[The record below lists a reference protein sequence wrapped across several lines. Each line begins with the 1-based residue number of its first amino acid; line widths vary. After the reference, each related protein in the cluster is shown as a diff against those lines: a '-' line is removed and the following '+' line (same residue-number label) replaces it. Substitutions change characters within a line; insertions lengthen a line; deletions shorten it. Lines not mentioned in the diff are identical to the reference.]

1 MEKMITIS
9 SGFQYSVNIGY
20 DLYNDE
26 KLKNFIP
33 TKASLHLLEEI
44 LLSTDDISTERAR
57 ILIGAY
63 GKGKSHI
70 VLTILAMLMKRD
82 IQLFEKLLPKLSENI
97 KLKKIIENY
106 YKSNKKLLPVV
117 ITGSNTSMTQAFLLG
132 LQNTLKDN
140 GLMKIMPKTN
150 YQAAVNCITKWKKE
164 YPHVYGQFCEEI
176 AEPIDIFLNKLEDFN
191 IVAYETF
198 EKIYPSLTAGSSF
211 NPFLGF
217 DVVSLYEEVV
227 KAIEP
232 YGYTGIYVVYDEFSK
247 YLEANITEATV
258 SDTKTLQDFA
268 EKCNRSGKNQ
278 LHLMLIS
285 HKEIANY
292 IDKLPKEKTDGWRG
306 VSERFKHIHLSNN
319 FRQTYEII
327 ASVIRK
333 NPKIWAQFIE
343 SNKAKFDELSHK
355 YKGHVLFTDVT
366 DFTNFIEETYP
377 LHPVSTYIL
386 PRLSERVAQ
395 NERTL
400 FTFLS
405 ANTEAT
411 LPAFLENYNENDFQ
425 LITPDLIYDYFEP
438 LFKKEVYEGQMHK
451 MYVLTSRILEQLDKN
466 SLEAKIVKTISLI
479 YILEQTEILRP
490 TESEVCDIFSPDY
503 SKDEVINAIKN
514 LINNAFVIY
523 LKRSN
528 KFLKLKESSGVDIAQ
543 AIHDTIDKQKKSFS
557 LKDILNERNNDK
569 ALYPARYND
578 SHEMTRYFSF
588 EFINADE
595 VNENTNWDIK
605 AEQYDGDGL
614 IFAILPDQTTDL
626 EMLKEQLIRSTRLY
640 NRYVFI
646 VPHRY
651 SNIDQPVRQLNAV
664 STLRQDS
671 IEDPILFDEYDLVYD
686 DLNEIVNKFISGYT
700 HPEKYLSTYISNGE
714 IKKINRK
721 SALSSLLSDIC
732 NVVYSHTP
740 IIINESIN
748 KNVITKAAF
757 NSRNKVISALLQNDL
772 EINLGFTG
780 HGQEVTI
787 MRNTLINTGLLVE
800 NDNRLIIDLQTNNVS
815 RIRNVTDEI
824 VNFIHNAQDDAKG
837 LKELYDILIGP
848 NHHIGLRRGVIPI
861 YLAAVFHEY
870 KKEVILY
877 NDTVQMPLNLDTLLK
892 IDAHP
897 ENYSLSCIE
906 WNDDKEAYM
915 HALEN
920 LFSEYVID
928 AEKERDSYAYITN
941 AMTRWYMGLPK
952 YSKELRKSIDGI
964 RVRKSYRQFL
974 RAVKEN
980 RGSQCLLFADIPNI
994 FNLENVY
1001 DKNLL
1006 EQLQNVKSFYDSA
1019 IINLVDYLLSFM
1031 KNQFMSSNKN
1041 HLIDHMSL
1049 TSIIRD
1055 WMESL
1060 DENIFLQAFDDGT
1073 DLFLKKC
1080 QSITNNEEAFVKS
1093 IAKFTTDLRIEDWN
1107 DNTRTKF
1114 EERVLYF
1121 KNKAESFRAVN
1132 NNAEEQIV
1140 NNYQLTYIDANGN
1153 TITKRFDKTD
1163 ETGRGKLLKRA
1174 LTSQLDSMGQ
1184 AVSQQEKR
1192 QILMDILEK
1201 MF

>member
-1 MEKMITIS
+1 MEKMITVS

-33 TKASLHLLEEI
+33 TKSSLHLLEEI
-44 LLSTDDISTERAR
+44 LSSTEDNSTERAR

-70 VLTILAMLMKRD
+70 VLTILAILMKRD
-82 IQLFEKLLPKLSENI
+82 IKLFEKLLPKLADNI
-97 KLKKIIENY
+97 ELKRLIENY
-106 YKSNKKLLPVV
+106 YSSSKKLLPVV

-132 LQNTLKDN
+132 LQSTLKDN
-140 GLMKIMPKTN
+140 DLMKIMPKTN
-150 YQAAVNCITKWKKE
+150 YQAAVNCITKWKEE
-164 YPHVYGQFCEEI
+164 YPQVYEQLCKQI
-176 AEPIDIFLNKLEDFN
+176 SEPINTFVNKLEDFN

-306 VSERFKHIHLSNN
+306 VSERFRHIHLSNN

-333 NPKIWAQFIE
+333 NPKKWSEFIE
-343 SNKAKFDELSHK
+343 NNKAKFDELAHK
-355 YKGHVLFTDVT
+355 YQGHILFNDVNNFTD
-366 DFTNFIEETYP
+366 FIEETYP

-405 ANTEAT
+405 ANTDAT
-411 LPAFLENYNENDFQ
+411 LPAFLESYSEENFQ

-479 YILEQTEILRP
+479 YILEQTETLRP

-503 SKDEVINAIKN
+503 SKDEVIDAINN
-514 LINNAFVIY
+514 LINNAFVVY

-543 AIHDTIDKQKKSFS
+543 TIHDTVEKQKKSFS

-578 SHEMTRYFSF
+578 DHEMTRYFSF
-588 EFINADE
+588 EFIDADE
-595 VNENTNWDIK
+595 VKENTNWDIK
-605 AEQYDGDGL
+605 AEQYEGDGL
-614 IFAILPDQTTDL
+614 IFAILANRSTDL
-626 EMLKEQLIRSTRLY
+626 KKLKELLIQSSALY

-646 VPHRY
+646 VPHQY
-651 SNIDQPVRQLNAV
+651 SDIDQTVRQLNAV
-664 STLRQDS
+664 ITLREDS
-671 IEDPILFDEYDLVYD
+671 IEDSVLFDEYDLVYD
-686 DLNEIVNKFISGYT
+686 DLNEIVNRFIIGYT
-700 HPEKYLSTYISNGE
+700 RPEKYLSTYIANGE
-714 IKKINRK
+714 IRRINRK

-732 NVVYSHTP
+732 NDIYNRTP

-748 KNVITKAAF
+748 KNVISKAAF
-757 NSRNKVISALLQNDL
+757 NSRNKVISALLQSDL
-772 EINLGFTG
+772 EKNLGFTG

-800 NDNRLIIDLQTNNVS
+800 NNNKMVIDLQTDNVS
-815 RIRNVTDEI
+815 GIQNVTDEI
-824 VNFIHNAQDDAKG
+824 VGFIRNAQEESAC
-837 LKELYDILIGP
+837 LKDLYDILIGP
-848 NHHIGLRRGVIPI
+848 ANHIGLRRGVIPI

-897 ENYSLSCIE
+897 KNYSLSYIE
-906 WNDDKEAYM
+906 WNNDKETYM
-915 HALEN
+915 HVLEDI
-920 LFSEYVID
+920 FSEYVIE

-952 YSKELRKSIDGI
+952 YSKEMRQSIDGKK
-964 RVRKSYRQFL
+964 VQKSYRQFL
-974 RAVKEN
+974 RVVKEN
-980 RGSQCLLFADIPNI
+980 RGSQRLLFAEIPNI
-994 FNLENVY
+994 FRLENVY
-1001 DKNLL
+1001 DENLI

-1019 IINLVDYLLSFM
+1019 IMNLVNYLLVFM
-1031 KNQFMSSNKN
+1031 KKQFVTENNN

-1049 TSIIRD
+1049 TSIMRD

-1060 DENIFLQAFDDGT
+1060 DQNIYLQAFDDGT

-1080 QSITNNEEAFVKS
+1080 QAITNNEEAFVKS
-1093 IAKFTTDLRIEDWN
+1093 IAKLTTDLRVEDWN
-1107 DNTRTKF
+1107 DNTKEKF
-1114 EERVLYF
+1114 EERVRYF
-1121 KNKAESFRAVN
+1121 KNKAEAFRAIN
-1132 NNAEEQIV
+1132 NNVEEQIA
-1140 NNYQLTYIDANGN
+1140 NNYQLTYIDADGN
-1153 TITKRFDKTD
+1153 AVTKRFDKTD